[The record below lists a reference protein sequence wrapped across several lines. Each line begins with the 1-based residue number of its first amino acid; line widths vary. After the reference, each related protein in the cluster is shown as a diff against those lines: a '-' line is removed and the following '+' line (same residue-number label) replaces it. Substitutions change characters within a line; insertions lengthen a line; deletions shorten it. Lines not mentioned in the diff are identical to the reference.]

1 MGFVR
6 KLPRWLVWAG
16 VILAQL
22 IMTQLVTLVFSLLLP
37 PMESFPQTRP
47 VLFVIVLGITFSAGV
62 FLAGWAALKWHWLE
76 KPPRYAARLAGA
88 LEGAYLPLIAA
99 LILYHPLEAG
109 NPFFFISILAS
120 ILGFWL
126 PGWMER
132 A

>member
-1 MGFVR
+1 MTTGR
-6 KLPRWLVWAG
+6 RILRILVWLG
-16 VILAQL
+16 VFVLQL

-37 PMESFPQTRP
+37 GMENFPQTRP

-62 FLAGWAALKWHWLE
+62 FLVGWAALKWHWLDRE
-76 KPPRYAARLAGA
+76 PRYGARLASA
-88 LEGAYLPLIAA
+88 LIGAYLPLIAA

-109 NPFFFISILAS
+109 NPFFFISIVVS

-126 PGWMER
+126 PGWIKR